1 VRSSR
6 RSSRAAGALALVLVV
21 AGAVQLSA
29 HRRDEYLQAARVDIQ
44 PARVE
49 IELDMTP
56 GIALADAIL
65 ADIDR
70 DHDGSLSVNEQRAY
84 GDVVLGALELDVDGT
99 RLKLEPP
106 ITTFPQLDELK
117 RGEGTIR
124 LRSAAT
130 LPRLTTGGHHVSF
143 RNTHQRSRSVYL
155 ANALAPRSYQ
165 VTVTGQRRDADQTEL
180 TIDYVLQAG
189 PAGSTT
195 AWLLGGLA
203 AATAL
208 SALLVRPF
216 RTLP

>member
-1 VRSSR
+1 
-6 RSSRAAGALALVLVV
+6 
-21 AGAVQLSA
+21 
-29 HRRDEYLQAARVDIQ
+29 
-44 PARVE
+44 
-49 IELDMTP
+49 MTP

-99 RLKLEPP
+99 RLTLEPA
-106 ITTFPQLDELK
+106 ITTFPPLDDVR

-130 LPRLTTGGHHVSF
+130 LPRLATGVHQMSF

-180 TIDYVLQAG
+180 AIDYVLRAA
-189 PAGSTT
+189 PSSSTA
-195 AWLLGGLA
+195 AWLLGGLI
-203 AATAL
+203 AATAV

-216 RTLP
+216 RALR